1 MKNFA
6 GTIAVDQ
13 TKHVRTL
20 IACPVMRRRWLLA
33 LGSLGLLAGS
43 ALLAGCGR
51 TITPDQV
58 KALAKR
64 SYPGRD
70 RGELVKASVTA
81 LKTLGFEVVV
91 EDAESGIVKTAPKP
105 LVATASGTATTA
117 IAVTNDLAWTIE
129 VATAS
134 EGVDVQAIPRAS
146 SGGQSYDG
154 PYDAD
159 YMEKVIVDLFL
170 EIESNLGPKT

>member
-1 MKNFA
+1 M
-6 GTIAVDQ
+6 GSIA
-13 TKHVRTL
+13 
-20 IACPVMRRRWLLA
+20 
-33 LGSLGLLAGS
+33 LLAG
-43 ALLAGCGR
+43 ATLLAGCGR

-64 SYPGRD
+64 SYAGRKRD
-70 RGELVKASVTA
+70 ELVKASVTA

-91 EDAESGIVKTAPKP
+91 EDTETGTVKTAPKA

-129 VATAS
+129 VTNAGD
-134 EGVDVQAIPRAS
+134 GVDVQATPRAS
-146 SGGQSYDG
+146 QGGQTYDG

-159 YMEKVIVDLFL
+159 YMERVVADLFK
-170 EIESNLGPKT
+170 EIESNLKPKT